1 MKQHTRAQRAVDIFA
16 ILCLLAVVC
25 IPIVGVYA

>member
-1 MKQHTRAQRAVDIFA
+1 MKQHTKAGLAGDVFA

-25 IPIVGVYA
+25 IPIVGMYA

>member
-1 MKQHTRAQRAVDIFA
+1 MKQHTKADTAGDVFA

-25 IPIVGVYA
+25 IPIVGMYA